1 MANRP
6 SAFKHIRADKRKAAV
21 NRRRLS
27 ALRTAIRKTKSAVSD
42 GNLEQAQSLYREAS
56 CQLDRAVGKGVI
68 KKGTANR
75 QKSRLAISINKISAS
90 A

>member
-6 SAFKHIRADKRKAAV
+6 SAFKHIRADKRKAVV

-56 CQLDRAVGKGVI
+56 CQLARAVGKGVI

-75 QKSRLAISINKISAS
+75 QKSRLAISINKLSAS